1 MNKSQSE
8 PSPTIEGALAD
19 RIGLLRTERGWSY
32 ERLSKELATL
42 GCRVAISSLHKIERG
57 TPRRPISVNELF
69 AFAAVFKMDVLALA
83 EPLAIRNRARVKRLL
98 DRHARDAEDMVD
110 WRQAARETVE
120 ALLATTQH
128 VDDDVLRE
136 IVSHWIQNAALSR
149 GRFEDEDAFEDDLFR
164 FLRHGATPS
173 PFDAAINSDSRR
185 VPGYKY
191 YLEPGGD
198 DDIGIRIQEPPP
210 LALPI

>member
-1 MNKSQSE
+1 VNKSQSE

-32 ERLSKELATL
+32 ERLSKELAIL

-57 TPRRPISVNELF
+57 TPRRPISVDELF
-69 AFAAVFKMDVLALA
+69 ALAAVFKMDVLSLA
-83 EPLAIRNRARVKRLL
+83 EPLAIRDRARVKRLL
-98 DRHARDAEDMVD
+98 DRYARDVEEMVD
-110 WRQAARETVE
+110 WRQDAHETVE
-120 ALLATTQH
+120 ALLAAAKH
-128 VDDDVLRE
+128 VDDDVLRK
-136 IVSHWIQNAALSR
+136 IVSDWTKFAALTR
-149 GRFEDEDAFEDDLFR
+149 GRFEDEHAFEDDLFR

-191 YLEPGGD
+191 HLEPGGD
-198 DDIGIRIQEPPP
+198 DDIGIRIQEH
-210 LALPI
+210 AD

>member
-1 MNKSQSE
+1 MSKSQSE

-19 RIGLLRTERGWSY
+19 RIDLLRTERGWSY

-42 GCRVAISSLHKIERG
+42 GCRVAASSLHKIERG

-69 AFAAVFKMDVLALA
+69 ALAAVFGMDVLAFA
-83 EPLAIRNRARVKRLL
+83 EPATIRNRERVKRLF
-98 DRHARDAEDMVD
+98 DRHARDAEDMVKS
-110 WRQAARETVE
+110 RQAAHETVE
-120 ALLATTQH
+120 ALLAAAQQ
-128 VDDDVLRE
+128 VDDSDLRE

-149 GRFEDEDAFEDDLFR
+149 GGFEDEDAFEDDLFR

-191 YLEPGGD
+191 HVMPGGD
-198 DDIGIRIQEPPP
+198 DDIGIRIQDH
-210 LALPI
+210 AY